1 MTAPT
6 APGARRRLQRLTTDS
21 GRLHVIALDHRDS
34 LRRELAACGLDAD
47 ADHVRRFKREVLAA
61 ATPYV
66 SGVMLD
72 PEWAW
77 PAFAT
82 EGCVDRGV
90 GVICALEAQGYDA
103 DPLAGNR
110 WLDGWNPALLAASGA
125 DAAKLLVLYRP
136 DGSDHAAHQ
145 EALVRRSV
153 EACAA
158 LELPIFVEPVPFGID
173 DPAEHGEA
181 VVRTAERFAGFGPMV
196 LKLPYPGDAACE
208 RLTDACAGTP
218 WALLSWGVGF
228 EQFADQLEHATAAG
242 CGGYMVGRAVW
253 REALDP
259 AVRPPALAELIP
271 ERMQRLASISH
282 A

>member
-1 MTAPT
+1 M
-6 APGARRRLQRLTTDS
+6 QRLTTES

-34 LRRELAACGLDAD
+34 LRRELAACGLGEDAD
-47 ADHVRRFKREVLAA
+47 QVRRFKREVLAA
-61 ATPYV
+61 TTPYV

-77 PAFAT
+77 PSFAT
-82 EGCVDRGV
+82 EGVVDRGV

-110 WLDGWNPALLAASGA
+110 WLDGWDPALLAASGA

-136 DGSDHAAHQ
+136 DGSELAREQ
-145 EALVRRSV
+145 ESLVRRSV
-153 EACAA
+153 EVCAE

-173 DPAEHGEA
+173 DATEHGEA

-208 RLTDACAGTP
+208 RLHEACAGTP
-218 WALLSWGVGF
+218 WALLSWGVAF
-228 EQFADQLEHATAAG
+228 EQFADQLAHATAAG
-242 CGGYMVGRAVW
+242 SRGYMVGRAVW

-259 AVRPPALAELIP
+259 ATRQHALAELIP
-271 ERMQRLASISH
+271 ERMLRLRSISDG
-282 A
+282 ASG